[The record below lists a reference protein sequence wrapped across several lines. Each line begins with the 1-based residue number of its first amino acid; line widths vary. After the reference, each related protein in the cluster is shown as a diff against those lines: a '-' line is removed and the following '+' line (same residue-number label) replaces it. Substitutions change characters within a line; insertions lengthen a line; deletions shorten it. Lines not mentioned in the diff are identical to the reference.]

1 MQGISPLPV
10 PSGRHLT
17 RKFAYFL
24 SIPVSVAILT
34 ILFLVLTVTTYQARH
49 RDQIFTGVS
58 VGQTDLSGMSMEE
71 AETAV
76 TRTFPYPNETAITF
90 VDVQTGQQWAMT
102 PADLGLTLDAAASVK
117 AAFQT
122 GRDGSLPNRL
132 QAMFESWYYGRNLSP
147 ILTLDETLFNAA
159 LAQLAAEVEQPPT
172 NAKLD
177 TSGRTITY
185 RAGQPGRLLDIATL
199 RSSLLSP
206 LTDLRQAQIELPI
219 LAVAPPIADDAES
232 ARRIQQTVSG
242 GAMTFYLQEPLA
254 NTDLEPITLS
264 AEEIQRFVRAEVV
277 EQADGS
283 LSYNVFLDETAV
295 RQWLERYAV
304 QLYREPVSARYYFD
318 DNTRE
323 LVLIAPHANGRE
335 LDIGATLAQL
345 KAQVGT
351 LNRSIPF
358 IMKEIVPTA
367 SSGATAEEL
376 GITELI
382 SERTTWFYGSSDA
395 RKRNI
400 ARSAA
405 NFYGIVIAP
414 GEEFSFNK
422 YLGTISED
430 DGYEEGLIIF
440 GGQTIKGIGGG
451 VCQVSTTVFQT
462 VFYAG
467 FPVTE
472 RWQHGYML
480 GYYND
485 GEGPGM
491 DATVYSPIV
500 DFKFVNNT
508 PYHLLIENYYNE
520 VEESLTFKFYS
531 TSMGRTVEKS
541 GPVFENIIPAP
552 PSEDD
557 VWTFDPELESGTVN
571 QIDWATEGAKVTVG
585 RTVYNVNGDVIIQE
599 DFVSNY
605 IPWPNGYMYG
615 PEVNAPD
622 YSLVPRDY

>member
-1 MQGISPLPV
+1 MQGTFSLPLP
-10 PSGRHLT
+10 T
-17 RKFAYFL
+17 RTGLARKAAYF
-24 SIPVSVAILT
+24 
-34 ILFLVLTVTTYQARH
+34 FLVPGSVSFIFALLFVLIVTTYQTQYRE
-49 RDQIFTGVS
+49 QIYTGVS
-58 VGQTDLSGMSMEE
+58 IGSVDLGGMSREE
-71 AETAV
+71 AETTVPLAY
-76 TRTFPYPNETAITF
+76 PYLEESAITF
-90 VDVQTGQQWAMT
+90 TDTRSGQQWVLT
-102 PADLGLTLDAAASVK
+102 PAELGLTLDTAATVE
-117 AAFQT
+117 AAFAV
-122 GRDGSLPNRL
+122 GRDGSWLARL
-132 QAMFESWYYGRNLSP
+132 QAAFTSWYYGRSLSP
-147 ILTLDETLFNAA
+147 IFILDEGHLNARIT
-159 LAQLAAEVEQPPT
+159 QLAAEVEQPTT
-172 NAKLD
+172 NANLEAING
-177 TSGRTITY
+177 TFAYTAGQSGR
-185 RAGQPGRLLDIATL
+185 QLDIIALQT
-199 RSSLLSP
+199 SLLP
-206 LTDLRQAQIELPI
+206 ALTDLRSVQIELPI
-219 LAVAPPIADDAES
+219 QEAAPSIADDPETAV
-232 ARRIQQTVSG
+232 RIQQTISG
-242 GAMTFYLQEPLA
+242 GSITFYLQEPLTD
-254 NTDLEPITLS
+254 TDLESVTLP
-264 AEEIQRFVRAEVV
+264 AEDIQHWIRAEVV
-277 EQADGS
+277 EQADGT

-295 RQWLERYAV
+295 RQWLEPVAA
-304 QLYREPVSARYYFD
+304 QLFREPINARYYFD

-323 LVLIAPHANGRE
+323 LVLIAPHVNGRE
-335 LDIGATLAQL
+335 LDIEATIAQL
-345 KAQVGT
+345 KLQIGT
-351 LNRSIPF
+351 PNRSIPF
-358 IMKEIVPTA
+358 VMKEIVPTA
-367 SSGATAEEL
+367 NSNATAEEL

-400 ARSAA
+400 SRSAA
-405 NFYGIVIAP
+405 NFYGIIIAP

-541 GPVFENIIPAP
+541 GPVFENIVPAP
-552 PSEDD
+552 SSAED
-557 VWTFDPELESGTVN
+557 VWTFDPELEAGTVN

-585 RTVYNVNGDVIIQE
+585 RTVYNADGEVIIQE

-615 PEVNAPD
+615 PDVNAPD
-622 YSLVPRDY
+622 YSLVPRDN

>member
-1 MQGISPLPV
+1 MQGISSQSV
-10 PSGRHLT
+10 PTRTELT
-17 RKFAYFL
+17 RKLFY
-24 SIPVSVAILT
+24 
-34 ILFLVLTVTTYQARH
+34 LFLAPFIVTLSVILLFAFTMTTYEGRH
-49 RDQIFTGVS
+49 QERVFTGVS
-58 VGQTDLSGMSMEE
+58 IGNVDLSGMNREE

-76 TRTFPYPNETAITF
+76 SQAIPYPNTTAITLI
-90 VDVQTGQQWAMT
+90 DTEKGQQWTMT
-102 PADLGLTLDAAASVK
+102 PAELGLTLDAAASVET
-117 AAFQT
+117 AFNV
-122 GRDGSLPNRL
+122 GRAGRFSARL
-132 QAMFESWYYGRNLSP
+132 QMMFESWYYGRSFSP
-147 ILTLDETLFNAA
+147 IFTLDEGQFNAA
-159 LAQLAAEVEQPPT
+159 LAQLAAEIEKPAA

-177 TSGRTITY
+177 TTAGTYAYASGQT
-185 RAGQPGRLLDIATL
+185 GRRLDLDTL
-199 RSSLLSP
+199 RTSLLTP
-206 LTDLRQAQIELPI
+206 LTNLQQVNIELSI
-219 LAVAPPIADDAES
+219 LAVTPPINDDAET
-232 ARRIQQTVSG
+232 AVRIQQTVSG
-242 GAMTFYLQEPLA
+242 GPINFYLQEPLA
-254 NTDLEPITLS
+254 DIDLGQITLS
-264 AEEIQRFVRAEVV
+264 ADEMQRWVRAEVV
-277 EQADGS
+277 EQGDET

-295 RQWLERYAV
+295 RQWLEPFAA
-304 QLYREPVSARYYFD
+304 QLFREPVNARYYFD

-323 LVLIAPHANGRE
+323 LVLVSPHINGRE
-335 LDIGATLAQL
+335 LDIDATIVQL
-345 KAQVGT
+345 KTQVGT
-351 LNRSIPF
+351 PNRSIPF
-358 IMKEIVPTA
+358 IMKEIIPTA
-367 SSGATAEEL
+367 SSDALAEEL

-405 NFYGIVIAP
+405 NFYGVVIAP

-430 DGYEEGLIIF
+430 DGYEEGLIIV

-520 VEESLTFKFYS
+520 TNEALTFKFYS

-541 GPVFENIIPAP
+541 GPVFEDIVPAP
-552 PSEDD
+552 SSAED
-557 VWTFDPELESGTVN
+557 VWTFDPELETGTVS
-571 QIDWATEGAKVTVG
+571 QIDWATEGAKVTVE
-585 RTVYNVNGDVIIQE
+585 RTVYNANGDVIIQE
-599 DFVSNY
+599 DYISNY

-615 PEVNAPD
+615 PEVNGPD
-622 YSLVPRDY
+622 YSLIPNEN